1 MIEPITEKSVFI
13 AVFRHFSTYYLLI
26 CRKKQRTFLFPI
38 YQKYILFM
46 QEAKMGFSDV
56 YRSVLK
62 DYPDVLTV
70 EEMSRALGIST
81 KTGYK
86 LIRENKIE
94 SLKVGRSYRIPKA
107 HLLSYMRL
115 VMKSPPVS

>member
-1 MIEPITEKSVFI
+1 
-13 AVFRHFSTYYLLI
+13 
-26 CRKKQRTFLFPI
+26 
-38 YQKYILFM
+38 
-46 QEAKMGFSDV
+46 MGFSDV

-107 HLLSYMRL
+107 QLLSYMRL
-115 VMKSPPVS
+115 VMKSSPVS